1 VKFLSFLHVEWKMQM
16 PRLEPG
22 NYGCIV
28 FSVHIIASNDEGL
41 KKNLLSGGHSVETAH
56 GEGTF
61 VRLATPNISV
71 VYEYF
76 GQGMSLSLGLVYC

>member
-1 VKFLSFLHVEWKMQM
+1 MDVLCSLYI
-16 PRLEPG
+16 LLANG
-22 NYGCIV
+22 
-28 FSVHIIASNDEGL
+28 EGL
-41 KKNLLSGGHSVETAH
+41 KKKLLSGGHSVETAH